1 MPRDGAMH
9 GIAVVLAVVVAVV
22 VMAAGNGKEQ
32 AMTFEQG
39 DTVAISESQSP
50 KLPLVVGI
58 GGTIGGISST
68 ERALRIALDAVE
80 KQGYRTQMF
89 GGADMAR
96 LPLYDPKA
104 TTRTADEQ
112 AFVAAVREAS
122 AVIIASP
129 GYHGSISGVVKN
141 ALDLLE
147 ETARDP
153 ERSYLADMPVGL
165 IATAYGWQATGSTI
179 AALRSIV
186 HALRGWP
193 TPFAAAINTQVTK
206 FDAEGGAND
215 PAVLEQLRLVG
226 HQVAR
231 FAPLAEPSN

>member
-1 MPRDGAMH
+1 MSDG
-9 GIAVVLAVVVAVV
+9 
-22 VMAAGNGKEQ
+22 Q
-32 AMTFEQG
+32 
-39 DTVAISESQSP
+39 
-50 KLPLVVGI
+50 PLVVGI

-68 ERALRIALDAVE
+68 EKALCLALEGARQ
-80 KQGYRTQMF
+80 QGFATRLF
-89 GGADMAR
+89 GGEAMAR

-104 TTRTADEQ
+104 ASRTAEERE
-112 AFVAAVREAS
+112 FVETVRQAS
-122 AVIIASP
+122 ALIIASP

-153 ERSYLADMPVGL
+153 RPYLADMPVGL

-193 TPFAAAINTQVTK
+193 TPFAAAINSAITR
-206 FDAEGGAND
+206 FDDEGGVSD
-215 PAVLEQLRLVG
+215 PAVRDQLALIGR
-226 HQVAR
+226 QVAR
-231 FAPLAEPSN
+231 FAPLAADQR

>member
-1 MPRDGAMH
+1 MAD
-9 GIAVVLAVVVAVV
+9 IAPA
-22 VMAAGNGKEQ
+22 
-32 AMTFEQG
+32 
-39 DTVAISESQSP
+39 D
-50 KLPLVVGI
+50 LPLVVGI
-58 GGTIGGISST
+58 GGTIGGVSST
-68 ERALRIALDAVE
+68 ERALKIALDSAGRE
-80 KQGYRTQMF
+80 GFRTRMF

-104 TTRTADEQ
+104 TSRTVVERE
-112 AFVAAVREAS
+112 FVDTVRQAS
-122 AVIIASP
+122 ALIIASP

-147 ETARDP
+147 ETAGDARP
-153 ERSYLADMPVGL
+153 YLADMPVGL

-206 FDAEGGAND
+206 FDDAGGASE
-215 PAVLEQLRLVG
+215 PAVLDQLVMVG
-226 HQVAR
+226 QQVAR
-231 FAPLAEPSN
+231 FAPMAAATNG